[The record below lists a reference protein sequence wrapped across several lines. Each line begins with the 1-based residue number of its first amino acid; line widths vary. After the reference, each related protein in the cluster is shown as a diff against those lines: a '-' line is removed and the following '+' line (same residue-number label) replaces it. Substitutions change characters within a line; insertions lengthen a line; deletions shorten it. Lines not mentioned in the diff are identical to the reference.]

1 MGRRPSAVRRRGRP
15 RTPRHPWTI
24 GGGGGEAINNN
35 GGRSARFLTV
45 LQEDAAHAREGEA
58 PQYLQP
64 VSLDG
69 RAHSALKQG
78 ALFLR
83 LVSAHKQ
90 RVLAS
95 FMVFM

>member
-1 MGRRPSAVRRRGRP
+1 M
-15 RTPRHPWTI
+15 
-24 GGGGGEAINNN
+24 
-35 GGRSARFLTV
+35 TV